1 MVNIIMSLGDLVI
14 MDIREIVR
22 MAVERLSKRL
32 DIDPSLITPSDLEKD
47 ATDWRVYLYV
57 STGGVKTK
65 YLAIADPVTG
75 QISRIEKSEDLL
87 VKPPGERS
95 ESDLNRVKQ
104 TFTPKQLD
112 VLKEDYIKETKIYED
127 ILQNES
133 ESEQEKIN
141 AHYVLAKIYREMG
154 VIYGSPLYL
163 QKALT
168 NFKDILDFPDS
179 IITQIKGKVLNY
191 IGLTSFKIGEIMFNE
206 EEMQGAIQY
215 FQDSANFFK
224 YHSMMAEYNAVV
236 ENLEMAAKKLY
247 GKDYKKVLTQIIK
260 AKTR

>member
-1 MVNIIMSLGDLVI
+1 

-22 MAVERLSKRL
+22 MAVEQLSKRL

-57 STGGVKTK
+57 TTGGIKTK

-75 QISRIEKSEDLL
+75 LISRIEKNEDLL

-95 ESDLNRVKQ
+95 ETDLNRIKR

-112 VLKEDYIKETKIYED
+112 TLKDDYMKEVKLYEA
-127 ILQNES
+127 ILQDDNES
-133 ESEQEKIN
+133 QQEKIN
-141 AHYVLAKIYREMG
+141 SYYVLGKIYREMG

-163 QKALT
+163 QKSIT
-168 NFKDILDFPDS
+168 DFKAILDFPNS
-179 IITQIKGKVLNY
+179 IIAQIKGKVLNY
-191 IGLTSFKIGEIMFNE
+191 LGLSTFKVGELMFKE
-206 EEMQGAIQY
+206 DDMQNSIEY
-215 FQDSANFFK
+215 FQDSADFFK
-224 YHSMMAEYNAVV
+224 SNSMMGEYNAVQ

-247 GKDYKKVLTQIIK
+247 GNEYRK
-260 AKTR
+260 ALSQLVKARQK

>member
-1 MVNIIMSLGDLVI
+1 

-22 MAVERLSKRL
+22 MAVDQLSKRL

-47 ATDWRVYLYV
+47 AIDWRVYLYV
-57 STGGVKTK
+57 SSGGVKTK

-75 QISRIEKSEDLL
+75 LISRIEKSEDLL

-95 ESDLNRVKQ
+95 ETDLNRVKR

-112 VLKEDYIKETKIYED
+112 VLKEDYTRETKLYEA
-127 ILQNES
+127 ILQNDDES
-133 ESEQEKIN
+133 QQEKIN
-141 AHYVLAKIYREMG
+141 AHYVLGKIYREMG
-154 VIYGSPLYL
+154 VIFGSPLYL
-163 QKALT
+163 QKGLT
-168 NFKDILDFPDS
+168 NFKEILDFPDS

-191 IGLTSFKIGEIMFNE
+191 MGLTSFKIGEIMFNQ
-206 EEMQGAIQY
+206 EEMQVAIQY

-224 YHSMMAEYNAVV
+224 YHSMMAEYNAVQ

-247 GKDYKKVLTQIIK
+247 GKDYKKALTQFVK
-260 AKTR
+260 AKAK